1 MKSTI
6 KLAHMNKDKKDIIGT
21 ELEVW
26 KNTESNFSEFKQLN
40 DEILSQINLIHQGGG
55 PIAIQKQH
63 NKKRMTCR
71 ERVKYLIDSGESF
84 FEIGTFAAF
93 DMYQEYGNI
102 ASAAVVTG
110 IGKIKNQEC
119 MIIANDATVKAGA
132 YFEIT
137 LKKTLRAQEIAI
149 QNEIPIVYLVD
160 SAGVFLPMQDH
171 VFPDENHFGKIF
183 YNNAKISAKGI
194 TQIACVMGPCVAGGA
209 YLPVMCDKYI
219 IVEGASMFLAGPA
232 LVKAAIGQDID
243 QDTLG
248 GAKTHSAISG
258 IADYNEKDDISA
270 IDRIRVILSNINLP
284 KSNLF
289 IKSSFEPPLFK
300 ISDLNYIFNP
310 KQHSVY
316 DMKEIIARIV
326 DGSIFSEF
334 KKDYG
339 QTIICGNASIY
350 GYKIGIV
357 ANQKLII
364 KNNEGQMQLGGVV
377 YSDSADKAARFV
389 MNCNQDKVPI
399 LFIHDVNGFMVG
411 KDAEWGGIA
420 KDGAKLVNAVSNSTV
435 PKISLVVGGSYG
447 AGNYAMS
454 GWSFNSNF
462 LFTWP
467 SAKIAVMGAEQA
479 AKTLTSIKTAKMSN
493 LSEEKKDE
501 IFNEIKDS
509 YDKQSDPRY
518 AAARLWSDEI
528 ILPNQTRE
536 KLSYALS
543 VISNIKSIEKPNYG
557 VLQV

>member
-1 MKSTI
+1 
-6 KLAHMNKDKKDIIGT
+6 MNKSNLDKIGT
-21 ELEVW
+21 EITTW
-26 KNTESNFSEFKQLN
+26 KNSESNFKEFKKLN
-40 DEILSQINLIHQGGG
+40 DEITDQVKLIHQGGG
-55 PIAIQKQH
+55 PVAIQKQH

-71 ERVKYLIDSGESF
+71 ERIKYLIDSGESF

-93 DMYQEYGNI
+93 NMYEEYGNI
-102 ASAAVVTG
+102 ASAGIVTG
-110 IGKIKNQEC
+110 IGKINKQEC
-119 MIIANDATVKAGA
+119 MIVANDATVKAGA

-149 QNEIPIVYLVD
+149 QNEIPIIYLVD
-160 SAGVFLPMQDH
+160 SAGVFLPLQDH

-183 YNNAKISAKGI
+183 YNNAKISSKGI

-209 YLPVMCDKYI
+209 YLPVMCDKYV

-232 LVKAAIGQDID
+232 LVKAAIGQEID

-248 GAKTHSAISG
+248 GANTHSAISG
-258 IADYNEKDDISA
+258 IADYNEKDDISG
-270 IDRIRVILSNINLP
+270 IDRIRNILSNINLNKNQIFTKN
-284 KSNLF
+284 KS
-289 IKSSFEPPLFK
+289 IEPPSFK
-300 ISDLNYIFNP
+300 SSDLNYIFNP
-310 KQHSVY
+310 NHHSIY
-316 DMKEIIARIV
+316 DVKEIISRIV

-339 QTIICGNASIY
+339 KTIVCGNASIS
-350 GYKIGIV
+350 GYKVGIV

-389 MNCNQDKVPI
+389 MNCNQDKIPI

-435 PKISLVVGGSYG
+435 PKISLVTGGSYG

-454 GWSFNSNF
+454 GRSFNSNF

-467 SAKIAVMGAEQA
+467 SAKIAVMGSEQA

-493 LSEEKKDE
+493 LSEEKKEE
-501 IFNEIKDS
+501 IFNEIKAS
-509 YDKQSDPRY
+509 YDKQSDARY
-518 AAARLWSDEI
+518 AAARMWTDEI
-528 ILPNQTRE
+528 IFPDETRN
-536 KLSYALS
+536 KISYALS
-543 VISNIKSIEKPNYG
+543 IISNIKSINKPNYG

>member
-1 MKSTI
+1 
-6 KLAHMNKDKKDIIGT
+6 MNKDNKDIIGT
-21 ELEVW
+21 DIDNW
-26 KNTESNFSEFKQLN
+26 KNTDLNFSEFKNLN
-40 DEILSQINLIHQGGG
+40 DEILSQISLIHQGGG
-55 PIAIQKQH
+55 PVAIQKQH

-71 ERVKYLIDSGESF
+71 ERIKYLIDSGENF

-93 DMYQEYGNI
+93 DMYKEYGNI
-102 ASAAVVTG
+102 ASAGIVTG
-110 IGKIKNQEC
+110 IGKINNQEC
-119 MIIANDATVKAGA
+119 MVIANDATVKAGA

-149 QNEIPIVYLVD
+149 QNEIPIIYLVD
-160 SAGVFLPMQDH
+160 SAGVFLPLQDH

-183 YNNAKISAKGI
+183 YNNAKISAKGL

-232 LVKAAIGQDID
+232 LVKAAIGQEID

-248 GAKTHSAISG
+248 GANTHSAISG
-258 IADYNEKDDISA
+258 IADYNEKDDISG
-270 IDRIRVILSNINLP
+270 IDRIRTILKNINLP

-289 IKSSFEPPLFK
+289 ANTDYEAPLFK
-300 ISDLNYIFNP
+300 SSDLNYLFNP
-310 KQHSVY
+310 NQHSVY
-316 DMKEIIARIV
+316 DMKEIISRIV
-326 DGSIFSEF
+326 DGSVFSEF

-339 QTIICGNASIY
+339 KTIICGNASIS

-357 ANQKLII
+357 ANQKLIL

-389 MNCNQDKVPI
+389 MNCNQDNVPI

-454 GWSFNSNF
+454 GRSFNSHF

-493 LSEEKKDE
+493 LSDEKRDE
-501 IFNEIKDS
+501 IFNEIKSS
-509 YDKQSDPRY
+509 YDKQSDARY

-528 ILPNQTRE
+528 IFPSETRN

-543 VISNIKSIEKPNYG
+543 IISNIKKIDKPNYG